1 MSCEIQ
7 MRPRHMLCGI
17 DDCGLM
23 RSGNRSP
30 ARFVLEAS
38 PLYKAIDS
46 LNKRFGKGKVFS
58 ARHSLTL
65 GLARSNR
72 EPRLRGGYAEGL
84 GDRSWQMKRT
94 KLSKRPT
101 TRWDELM
108 VVR

>member
-1 MSCEIQ
+1 
-7 MRPRHMLCGI
+7 MLCGI
-17 DDCGLM
+17 DDRGLM
-23 RSGNRSP
+23 RSGNRSS
-30 ARFVLEAS
+30 ALFVLEAS

-46 LNKRFGKGKVFS
+46 LNKRYGKVFS

-84 GDRSWQMKRT
+84 GDRSWKMKRG